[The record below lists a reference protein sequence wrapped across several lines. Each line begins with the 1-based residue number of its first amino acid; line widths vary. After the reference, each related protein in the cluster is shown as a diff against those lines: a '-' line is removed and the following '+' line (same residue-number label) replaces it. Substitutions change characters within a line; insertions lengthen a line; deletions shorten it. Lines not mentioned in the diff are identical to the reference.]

1 MLMGGIEPPVNENYS
16 QTSCARD
23 SLVVS
28 QVNHVLDTISAMD
41 YCPEQTDVYV
51 TVYFPTENI

>member
-28 QVNHVLDTISAMD
+28 QVNHVLDTISVNLPNED
-41 YCPEQTDVYV
+41 SHLSRYNVQLPSR
-51 TVYFPTENI
+51 

>member
-1 MLMGGIEPPVNENYS
+1 MLMGGIEPPANENYS